1 MQNLIL
7 AINTGSTSTKIGLF
21 NGYEEVKTEN
31 FTHSITELSE
41 YKKIIE
47 QKDFRLKFIYE
58 FLKRI
63 QVELKDLK
71 AIVGRG
77 GLLRPIPGGTYLV
90 DDEMIEDLKAAKVEE
105 HASNLGGILAKALAD
120 KVSCPAFIVDPVIV
134 DELEDVARISG
145 LPELERRSIFHALN
159 QKAVARKYAEDINQS
174 YQKLTLIVAHLGGGI
189 SVALHHQGRVV
200 DVNNAL
206 CGEGPFSPNRTGGL
220 PTFDFMKLCYSG
232 RYSYEEMRVKLLK
245 EGGLIGYLGT
255 GDIRD
260 IIRMIDQ
267 GDKKAELI
275 FEAMVYQVAKEIGS
289 LAPITGGKIDAVIL
303 TGGIAHS
310 PIFTDKLTEMVSFI
324 APVKI
329 YPGEEELSALA
340 AGAYRILLREESA
353 RSYSE
358 EVETHLSMK
367 GVR

>member
-1 MQNLIL
+1 MGNLIL

-31 FTHSITELSE
+31 FSHSKRELSV
-41 YKKIIE
+41 YKKIID
-47 QKDFRLKFIYE
+47 QKDFRLKFVE
-58 FLKRI
+58 DFLTRN
-63 QVELKDLK
+63 QVSLKDMK

-77 GLLRPIPGGTYLV
+77 GLLRPITGGTYLV
-90 DDEMIEDLKAAKVEE
+90 DDEMIADLKTEKVEE

-120 KVSCPAFIVDPVIV
+120 KADCPAFIVDPVIV
-134 DELEDVARISG
+134 DELEAVARVSG
-145 LPELERRSIFHALN
+145 LPELERRSVFHALN
-159 QKAVARKYAEDINQS
+159 QKAVAKKYAEDINQK
-174 YQKLTLIVAHLGGGI
+174 YQELTLIVAHLGGGI
-189 SVALHHQGRVV
+189 SVAIHHQGRVI

-220 PTFDFMKLCYSG
+220 PTFDFMRLCYSG
-232 RYSYEEMRVKLLK
+232 KLSYEEMRVKLLK

-255 GDIRD
+255 ADIRD
-260 IIRMIDQ
+260 IIKMIDQ
-267 GDKKAELI
+267 GNKKAELV
-275 FEAMVYQVAKEIGS
+275 FESMVYQIAKEIGS
-289 LAPITGGKIDAVIL
+289 LAPVTRGKIDAIIL

-310 PIFTDKLTEMVSFI
+310 GFFTDKVKEMVNFI

-340 AGAYRILLREESA
+340 AGAYRVLRGEESA
-353 RSYSE
+353 RNYLE
-358 EVETHLSMK
+358 EVEK